1 MRVISLMILGI
12 IVGALVS
19 LLGEKY
25 NAARF
30 GKEDKITDHKPVRV
44 IVTIALCLIT
54 TGICCYENLDILTSI
69 KMIILSSAL
78 PILAWTDIK
87 KGILPN
93 MEILLL
99 AIIRV
104 AILVAEI
111 IMYPDK
117 GAFVIAGVLLG
128 LLIGGGLF
136 LPIKFITK
144 NGIGMGDIKLYA
156 VVGLYLGGISIL
168 RVQVISLFVAM
179 LYGFAMLFIKGDK
192 FDRSIRLGP
201 FIAVGAMLA
210 LALGM

>member
-30 GKEDKITDHKPVRV
+30 GKEDKIADYKPVRV
-44 IVTIALCLIT
+44 IVTIALCFIT

-192 FDRSIRLGP
+192 FDGSIRLGP